1 MKKILL
7 LLLSLILVLVSVVV
21 INTLGFE
28 SKQIVVRPADP
39 ATVDGQRVAEELSQA
54 LRFRTISHEDPEQFD
69 VDEFLALHEFLES
82 TYPKVHASLNLEKVN
97 DFSLLYTWRGSD
109 PSLEPAL
116 LMAHI
121 DVVPVEPGTE
131 GDWTHPAYSGTI
143 ADGFVWG
150 RGAMDNKH
158 CVVTILHAVE
168 NLLSQGYQP
177 RRTLYLAF
185 GHDEEVGGEN
195 GARKIAEKLASQ
207 NVKLDFVLDEGGAV
221 ADGSMV
227 GLSNPIAAVSIAEK
241 GFVNL
246 ELTVEVDGGH
256 SSVPPKNTA
265 VGILGKAI
273 SELEENQVPGGLRPP
288 VTDMLAYMGPEMPF
302 SRKMVFANLWLFGR
316 VVEGFFGESPITN
329 AMSRTTTAATI
340 IHAGVKANVLPST
353 GRAVVNFRI
362 LPGDT
367 VESVTEHVRNT
378 INDDRVVVSVL
389 DPVQNPSPVSS
400 LERPA
405 WTTLQKTIRE
415 LFPDAVVVPSLLVG
429 GSDSKHFAP
438 LTQSVYR
445 FAGVRMGSDSLSRAH
460 GTDERLSLENVEQL
474 TRFFIHLVRNSN
486 ETDGPAL

>member
-7 LLLSLILVLVSVVV
+7 LLLALTLVLASVVV

-28 SKQIVVRPADP
+28 SKQIVVVPADP
-39 ATVDGQRVAEELSQA
+39 APVDGKKVAEELSQA
-54 LRFRTISHEDPEQFD
+54 LQFRTISHEDPAKFD
-69 VDEFLALHEFLES
+69 VDEFLALHAFLES
-82 TYPKVHASLNLEKVN
+82 VYPAVHSSLTLEKVN
-97 DFSLLYTWRGSD
+97 DYSLLYTWRGSE

-116 LMAHI
+116 LMAHM

-131 GDWTHPAYSGTI
+131 GDWTHPAYSGAI
-143 ADGFVWG
+143 ADGYVWG
-150 RGAMDNKH
+150 RGAMDNKGS
-158 CVVTILHAVE
+158 VITILHAVE

-195 GARKIAEKLASQ
+195 GARKIAEELAAQ
-207 NVKLDFVLDEGGAV
+207 NIKLDFVLDEGGAI

-227 GLSNPIAAVSIAEK
+227 GLSNPLAAVSVAEK

-273 SELEENQVPGGLRPP
+273 SNLEENQVPGGLRPP
-288 VTDMLAYMGPEMPF
+288 MTDMLAYMGPEMPF
-302 SRKMVFANLWLFGR
+302 SRKVIFANLWLFGG
-316 VVEGFFGESPITN
+316 VVERFFGQSPITN
-329 AMSRTTTAATI
+329 AMARTTTAATI
-340 IHAGVKANVLPST
+340 IEGGIKANVLPST
-353 GRAVVNFRI
+353 ARAVVNFRI

-378 INDDRVVVSVL
+378 INDDRIQITVL
-389 DPVQNPSPVSS
+389 DPARGPSPISS

-405 WTTLQKTIRE
+405 WVALQKTIRE
-415 LFPDAVVVPSLLVG
+415 LFPDAVVAPYLLVG
-429 GSDSKHFAP
+429 GSDSKHFTS
-438 LTQSVYR
+438 LTECVYR
-445 FAGVRMGSDSLSRAH
+445 FAGMKLAGDSLSRAH

-474 TRFFIHLVRNSN
+474 TRFFIHLIRNSN
-486 ETDGPAL
+486 ETKGSVL